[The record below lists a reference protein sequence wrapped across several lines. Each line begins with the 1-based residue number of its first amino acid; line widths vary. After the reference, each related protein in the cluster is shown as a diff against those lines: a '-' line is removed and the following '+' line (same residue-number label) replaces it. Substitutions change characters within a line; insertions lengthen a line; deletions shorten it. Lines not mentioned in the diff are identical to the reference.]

1 MSIQLSG
8 IDYGVIGIYFLL
20 LMVVGFFAKLK
31 TNSSEGYLLGGRKL
45 TLPLFVMTLTS
56 SWYGGILGVGE
67 FTYLYGFSNWVI
79 QGLPYYV
86 FAVVFAFL
94 LARKIRSNQHIS
106 LPDQVEAV
114 YGKKA
119 AMLASTW
126 VFFLSS
132 PAPYILMFSV
142 LLQTLSGWSPWFC
155 MLIGLVFSTVYLFK
169 GGFLSDLYTDIF
181 EFVLMYLGFAVLLF
195 FSVKSFGG
203 LGFLKSNLPH
213 LHQTWHGGNSIQFIV
228 VWFFIAL
235 WTLVEPSFYQR
246 CAAAKNEKTAF
257 KGILSSIVF
266 WFIFDCM
273 SISTALY
280 AKAAFPD
287 LKNALWT
294 YPILAKNILPAGLV
308 GVFWVAMFAVVMST
322 LNTTGFISGMSLG
335 KDILGRLTYF
345 KRYSETQL
353 TKLGLI
359 ISLLFAA
366 SLALY
371 VPSVIQLWYS
381 IASVMVP
388 GLLIPVLGCYYPKL
402 RYPQQTAVYVMLAA
416 PIVSFLSLS
425 IGWWQEFGS
434 YEHYPLGLEPMYPGL
449 ILSLGA
455 LLILRLSHKQKTN

>member
-1 MSIQLSG
+1 MYIQLSG
-8 IDYGVIGIYFLL
+8 LDYSIIGIYFLVL
-20 LMVVGFFAKLK
+20 LAVGFFAKLK
-31 TNSSEGYLLGGRKL
+31 TDSNESFLLGGRKL

-79 QGLPYYV
+79 QGLPYYI

-94 LARKIRSNQHIS
+94 LAKKIRSNQHIS
-106 LPDQVEAV
+106 LPDQIEAV

-119 AMLASTW
+119 AMVASGL

-142 LLQTLSGWSPWFC
+142 LLQTLTGWSSWLC
-155 MLIGLVFSTVYLFK
+155 MLIGLVFSTLYLFK
-169 GGFLSDLYTDIF
+169 GGFLSDLYTDIL

-203 LGFLKSNLPH
+203 LGFLKSNLPEI
-213 LHQTWHGGNSIQFIV
+213 HQSWHGGNSMQFIL

-246 CAAAKNEKTAF
+246 CAAAKNSSTAF
-257 KGILSSIVF
+257 KGILSSIAF
-266 WFIFDCM
+266 WFVFDCM

-280 AKAAFPD
+280 AKAAFPNLD
-287 LKNALWT
+287 NALWT
-294 YPILAKNILPAGLV
+294 YPILAKNILPVGLV
-308 GVFWVAMFAVVMST
+308 GLFWVALFAVVMST
-322 LNTTGFISGMSLG
+322 LNTTAFISGMSLG
-335 KDILGRLTYF
+335 KDILGRVAYF
-345 KRYSETQL
+345 KNYTQTQL

-359 ISLLFAA
+359 VSLFFAA
-366 SLALY
+366 GLALY

-388 GLLIPVLGCYYPKL
+388 GLLLPVMGCYYPAL
-402 RYPQQTAVYVMLAA
+402 RYPRKGAFMVMLSA
-416 PIVSFLSLS
+416 SLLSLLSLS
-425 IGWWQEFGS
+425 IGWYQAFGS
-434 YEHYPLGLEPMYPGL
+434 YDHYPLGIEPMYPGL
-449 ILSLGA
+449 FLSIM
-455 LLILRLSHKQKTN
+455 LLLLTKFVKK